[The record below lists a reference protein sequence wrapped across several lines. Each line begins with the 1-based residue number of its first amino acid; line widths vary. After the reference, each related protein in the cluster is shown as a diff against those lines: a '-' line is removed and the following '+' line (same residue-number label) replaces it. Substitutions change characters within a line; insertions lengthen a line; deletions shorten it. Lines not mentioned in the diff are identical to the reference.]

1 MAKIRKKVRV
11 KKDNIF
17 ICFLILVLIG
27 LIISMVVLAKKTL
40 KKEKATVAETQVVD
54 KLDEYG
60 YYLTDHNTDY
70 YKSLYNE
77 LKDILSAD
85 KVDEEKYAS
94 LLAQLFVAD
103 FYDLNSKLSKS
114 DVGGV
119 QFISSNYQDEFI
131 KTASTTGGIYYYVKS
146 NLYGDRKQEL
156 PVVKKVEILTVKNE
170 LFEHEQIKDPK
181 AYVITL
187 NVEYEKDLGYPKTVV
202 LTMVHNEKKLEIVE
216 VK

>member
-94 LLAQLFVAD
+94 LLAQ
-103 FYDLNSKLSKS
+103 
-114 DVGGV
+114 
-119 QFISSNYQDEFI
+119 
-131 KTASTTGGIYYYVKS
+131 
-146 NLYGDRKQEL
+146 
-156 PVVKKVEILTVKNE
+156 
-170 LFEHEQIKDPK
+170 
-181 AYVITL
+181 
-187 NVEYEKDLGYPKTVV
+187 
-202 LTMVHNEKKLEIVE
+202 
-216 VK
+216 